1 MRTYIIDSPD
11 AKSRRATIELNQDH
25 FQVTHGWAIFISNKE
40 FSSLAKHDNRLAIII
55 LGRGLIQGEL
65 GVSLAHQSVYK
76 DHLTRAEE
84 WVLVLEEEAVV
95 DEVVTLT
102 QIKRAISL
110 LHSREKTRR
119 KASVVLLGH
128 NPRSVF
134 ARAGSFLTKQQTIPT
149 GTFGYLINKSAS
161 EKLAHD
167 HPIDFLADWPFES
180 VGVDFYV
187 VNPQSVSFDRALQST
202 VEGEGQSL
210 TRGRANSQ
218 RDGIFVRLARISGFQ
233 DLRLVWHFVVRRGVA
248 FSIIYPWVKRALQV
262 KKSLPLQA

>member
-1 MRTYIIDSPD
+1 MVRIYVIDSPD
-11 AKSRRATIELNQDH
+11 EKSRRATIELNQEH
-25 FQVTHGWAIFISNKE
+25 FQVTHGWAFFISNEE
-40 FSSLAKHDNRLAIII
+40 FSSLSKHDNRLARII
-55 LGRGLIQGEL
+55 LGRDLTQGEV

-84 WVLVLEEEAVV
+84 WVLILEDDAVV

-110 LHSREKTRR
+110 LDSRKKSRR

-128 NPRSVF
+128 HPRLVF

-180 VGVDFYV
+180 VGVDFYA
-187 VNPQSVSFDRALQST
+187 VNLQSISFDRALQST
-202 VEGEGQSL
+202 VDGQGQSL
-210 TRGRANSQ
+210 TRRQANS
-218 RDGIFVRLARISGFQ
+218 
-233 DLRLVWHFVVRRGVA
+233 
-248 FSIIYPWVKRALQV
+248 
-262 KKSLPLQA
+262 